1 MKLKSI
7 RLFAVAM
14 ALAGGCISVAHAD
27 QLAEVKARGTLI
39 CGVMNNLPPFGFSD
53 QNSREI
59 VGYDIDFCKEVATK
73 MGLKAELKPMS
84 LQARIPELTQG
95 RVDILAAVLGWSAQR
110 AEQIQFSDGYF
121 VSEHKMAVRSGSGYK
136 TRDDLAGKRLSAIKG
151 SSTQAFLQKVLPTAQ
166 YLTFEDGPSAFIAL
180 TQGKVEGFA
189 LSESLLRQFIAKLGP
204 NANIDVLNPPVG
216 QEYWGLGLRK
226 GEPAMTKAVNDALL
240 AMEKDGSAQKIF
252 DKWLGKGTEFKM
264 ERSFKIA
271 PIPTN

>member
-1 MKLKSI
+1 MKMKSI
-7 RLFAVAM
+7 RMIAFGLM
-14 ALAGGCISVAHAD
+14 LAGSGISAAQAD
-27 QLAEVKARGTLI
+27 QLADVKARGTLV
-39 CGVMNNLPPFGFSD
+39 CGVMNNLPPFGYAD
-53 QNSREI
+53 ANTREL
-59 VGYDIDFCKEVATK
+59 VGYDVDFCKEVAAK
-73 MGLKAELKPMS
+73 LGVKIELKPLS
-84 LQARIPELTQG
+84 LQARIPELLQG
-95 RVDILAAVLGWSAQR
+95 RVDILSAVLGWSAAR
-110 AEQIQFSDGYF
+110 AEQIQFTDGYF
-121 VSEHKMAVRSGSGYK
+121 VSEHKMAVRSGTGYK

-216 QEYWGLGLRK
+216 QEFWGLGLRK
-226 GEPAMTKAVNDALL
+226 GEPAMTKAVNDALMS
-240 AMEKDGSAQKIF
+240 MEKDGSAQKIF
-252 DKWLGKGTEFKM
+252 DKWLGKSTEFKM